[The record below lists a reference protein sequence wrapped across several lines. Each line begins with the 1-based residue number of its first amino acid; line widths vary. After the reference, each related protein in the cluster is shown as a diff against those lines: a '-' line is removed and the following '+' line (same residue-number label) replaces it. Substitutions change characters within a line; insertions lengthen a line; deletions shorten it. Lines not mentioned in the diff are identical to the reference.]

1 MGTLG
6 EAWISS
12 KYDVDHIFGLL
23 EPVRVF
29 FVIVFVLLV
38 GILLGCIRQRG
49 LEGFAYNCT
58 LEHRVIALRVDWEPL
73 VVQDLVELILGF
85 FCFLTTR
92 GAIHSAD
99 NIVWLALVRRIPL
112 VTGASTIIVALPIVV
127 VVMAWEAVVLLFLL
141 VCLALHHVA

>member
-1 MGTLG
+1 MLWLTT
-6 EAWISS
+6 I
-12 KYDVDHIFGLL
+12 
-23 EPVRVF
+23 RVF
-29 FVIVFVLLV
+29 FVIIVIFVLL
-38 GILLGCIRQRG
+38 LLGWIRQRG

-85 FCFLTTR
+85 YCFLTTR

-112 VTGASTIIVALPIVV
+112 VTGASTIIILLRFPIVV
-127 VVMAWEAVVLLFLL
+127 VVTMWEAAAHLFFLI
-141 VCLALHHVA
+141 CPALHHVA